1 MVMFP
6 SINPVKKLQRDI
18 AEEMDVRDTAESSA
32 SIGISDLLKSFGAS
46 IDDDLPLPAL
56 RANRADWSTLID
68 QIRAGAHHLREVE
81 ARARARDIQIDDL
94 LRRVQDDLA
103 EADARVRA
111 AEAQVTQAEA
121 QAVELIREAEAKA
134 AAAEERA
141 RASEEWLARVH
152 AVITAEFGGPLESQG
167 R

>member
-18 AEEMDVRDTAESSA
+18 AEEMDVRDTAGPA
-32 SIGISDLLKSFGAS
+32 AAIGISELLKSFGAS
-46 IDDDLPLPAL
+46 IDEDLPLPGA
-56 RANRADWSTLID
+56 RASRPDWSPLID
-68 QIRAGAHHLREVE
+68 RIRAGAHHLREVE
-81 ARARARDIQIDDL
+81 ARARARDAQIDDL
-94 LRRVQDDLA
+94 MRRVQEDLA

-111 AEAQVTQAEA
+111 AEAQVTEAEA
-121 QAVELIREAEAKA
+121 QAVEMIRAAEAKA

-152 AVITAEFGGPLESQG
+152 EVITAEFGGPFETDG
-167 R
+167 